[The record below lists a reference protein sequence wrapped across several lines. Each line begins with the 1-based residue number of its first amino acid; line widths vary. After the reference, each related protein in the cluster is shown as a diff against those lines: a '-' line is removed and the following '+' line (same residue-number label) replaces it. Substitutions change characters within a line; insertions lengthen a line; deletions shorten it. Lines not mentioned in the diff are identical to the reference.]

1 MINEINLSYSLF
13 IIITFNL
20 KSLMIDPEKSKQ
32 TEELASERVKLG
44 D

>member
-1 MINEINLSYSLF
+1 MINESNLSYSLF
-13 IIITFNL
+13 IINYLHL

-32 TEELASERVKLG
+32 TEELAERVKLG